1 MRALHL
7 AMAFLMLACSSV
19 FAQGLTFENNVNRA
33 GSDYRNFDL
42 PQASP
47 QMCSNACAGESACQ
61 AYTYVKPGVQ
71 GPQAK
76 CWLKSSVPAASA
88 NECCVSGVK
97 AAVAPPAGSVTVED
111 GVNRPGGD
119 YRSFDLSQAI
129 PDLCRA
135 ACAGDS
141 VCKSYTYVRP
151 GVQGPN
157 AKCWLKNT
165 VPPAVAGGGCCVSG
179 VKPDAGPV
187 VPPALPPQTAG
198 GHWRLEGQPELRN
211 TQPPTQPPS
220 YHIDSFEAN
229 SRGGQIRV
237 TTFAAPGECA
247 PGAGMVGPGTSQ
259 SFTFRWTF
267 NPDAGAMRVDDRV
280 AVTYW
285 AQGSVNAC
293 MQQNPF
299 MMIGA
304 PQRNLRTSDSRHR
317 FYTFSGP
324 TDNVGGDRLVSPN
337 GSQLGPRDE
346 FEIVINGFRVP
357 LALYIKYRYVWVP

>member
-7 AMAFLMLACSSV
+7 ALALLMACGNV
-19 FAQGLTFENNVNRA
+19 FAQGLTFENNVNRS
-33 GSDYRNFDL
+33 GSDYRNLDL
-42 PQASP
+42 PQANP
-47 QMCSNACAGESACQ
+47 QLCSNACAGDSACQ
-61 AYTYVKPGVQ
+61 AYTYVRPGVQ
-71 GPQAK
+71 GPNAK
-76 CWLKSSVPAASA
+76 CWLKSSVAAASA
-88 NECCVSGVK
+88 NGCCISGVK
-97 AAVAPPAGSVTVED
+97 TAMAPPAGGFTAED

-135 ACAGDS
+135 ACASDS

-165 VPPAVAGGGCCVSG
+165 VPPAVAAGGCCISG
-179 VKPDAGPV
+179 VKPGAGSV
-187 VPPALPPQTAG
+187 TPPPPPPQRAG
-198 GHWRLEGQPELRN
+198 GYWRLEGQPAIRN
-211 TQPPTQPPS
+211 IHAPTQPPS
-220 YHIDSFEAN
+220 YHIDNFEAN
-229 SRGGQIRV
+229 GRGGQVSV
-237 TTFAAPGECA
+237 TTFARPGECA

-259 SFTFRWTF
+259 SFTFRWTI
-267 NPDAGAMRVDDRV
+267 NPDASAMRVDDRV
-280 AVTYW
+280 AVTYQ

-317 FYTFSGP
+317 FYTFPGS
-324 TDNVGGDRLVSPN
+324 TDHVGGDRLVSPN
-337 GSQLGPRDE
+337 GSHLGPQDE
-346 FEIVINGFRVP
+346 FEIVINGFRVA